1 MHIIVDGFGGD
12 HAPLAVLEG
21 VKKAVTDFGVEIT
34 VTGDE
39 QKLRACAAENGISL
53 DHIQIQDAP
62 AVITNDDPPT
72 EILKSLSNSSMAI
85 GMKML
90 ANGEGDAFL
99 SAGSTGALVV
109 GASMIVKRI
118 KGIKRAPLG
127 TIIPNRDGCV
137 LLLDVGANAEC
148 RPEFLVQF
156 AHMGAFYMKAVMGIE
171 NPRVGLLNIGAEEKK
186 GTELQVETYK
196 LLQASNLNFVGN
208 VEGRDVP
215 LGAADVVVSDGF
227 TGNIMLKTMEGMGS
241 FFNSVLKKMFLRS
254 LKTKIGALVVKKD
267 LAGMKKKFDYSEY
280 GGAPLLGISRPVVKA
295 HGSSNGNAFYNAVRQ
310 AKLMVEN
317 DMVGMISDY
326 AKQSAVKTE
335 GEAYAGN

>member
-1 MHIIVDGFGGD
+1 M
-12 HAPLAVLEG
+12 LEG
-21 VKKAVTDFGVEIT
+21 VTKAAADFDVEIT
-34 VTGDE
+34 VTGSE

-53 DHIQIQDAP
+53 DGIRIQDAP
-62 AVITNDDPPT
+62 SVITNNDSPT
-72 EILKSLSNSSMAI
+72 EILKSLSDSSMAV

-90 ANGEGDAFL
+90 AAGEGDAFL

-118 KGIKRAPLG
+118 KGVKRAPLG
-127 TIIPNRDGCV
+127 MIVPNRESCS

-156 AHMGAFYMKAVMGIE
+156 AHMGAFYMKAVMGLE

-186 GTELQVETYK
+186 GTELQVETFRQ
-196 LLQASNLNFVGN
+196 LRGSSLNFIGN

-227 TGNIMLKTMEGMGS
+227 TGNVMLKTMEGMGS
-241 FFNSVLKKMFLRS
+241 FFNSFLKKMFLRS
-254 LKTKIGALVVKKD
+254 PKTKIGALLVKKD
-267 LAGMKKKFDYSEY
+267 LSALKKKFDYSEY

-295 HGSSNGNAFYNAVRQ
+295 HGSSNGTAFYNAVRQ

-326 AKQSAVKTE
+326 VKQSSVKTE
-335 GEAYAGN
+335 GEVYAGN